1 MRGSLFLQESEHK
14 LVCDRGSSW
23 GKTMKFQRM
32 TGEQRKQWDRDGYLL
47 IPEALSSSELQEL
60 CSQVDR
66 LDRESQR
73 NGRDP
78 AASLDVNNLID
89 AAVEGLFAPEQGNTG
104 KILDPHPNQ
113 TFLNLIDHPSHLG
126 MLCELM
132 GAAIHLA
139 WSHLMVRPP
148 APTPFNRW
156 HQDGPKPYS
165 FPRVEG
171 LLPFQ
176 WVRVGWFLTD
186 VDRPDRA
193 NLCVM
198 PGSHRTDFPK
208 ISKGLDYCLTT
219 TSPGRFRQIER
230 IDEGVP
236 GARQI
241 MLKAGDAILLHNA
254 LYHCVVRNTSDIW
267 RKNIYYVYTPIWQRL
282 ADQEAS
288 SPELIAQC
296 DPVRKQLL
304 GALSGPNTNGGIH
317 PFDKGVPLVRLFEGK
332 GFDQMWAD
340 WEEQYVRGT
349 QA

>member
-1 MRGSLFLQESEHK
+1 
-14 LVCDRGSSW
+14 
-23 GKTMKFQRM
+23 MKFQRM
-32 TGEQRKQWDRDGYLL
+32 TGEQRKQWDRDGYLV
-47 IPEALSSSELQEL
+47 IPKALSSSEVQEL

-73 NGRDP
+73 QGRDP

-89 AAVEGLFAPEQGNTG
+89 AAVEDLFGPEQGSTG

-148 APTPFNRW
+148 VPTPFNRW

-165 FPRVEG
+165 FPKVEG
-171 LLPFQ
+171 LLPLQ

-186 VDRPDRA
+186 VDRPDMA
-193 NLCVM
+193 NLCVI

-208 ISKGLDYCLTT
+208 IPKGLDYCLTI

-230 IDEGVP
+230 IDDGVP

-241 MLKAGDAILLHNA
+241 TVKTGDAILLHNA
-254 LYHCVVRNTSDIW
+254 LHHCVVRNTSDIR

-282 ADQEAS
+282 GDREAS

-317 PFDKGVPLVRLFEGK
+317 PFDEGVPLVRLFEGK